1 MDIREPFSIRRL
13 QAWTVAVGSATALA
27 VASTF
32 ALQLYVVLR

>member
-13 QAWTVAVGSATALA
+13 QAWTVALGSATALA

-32 ALQLYVVLR
+32 VLQLDVVVQ